1 MSSKSIFKCLQ
12 ILVFNPFCDGDI
24 FVAEDRSES
33 ENGPRGHHQDCG
45 GSHPHSLRNFT
56 VQNTSDPGAKP
67 RVVWPTREKKTENLV
82 LFFNISI
89 IFLVLYK
96 YKKGP
101 LGTGTSCIHENI

>member
-33 ENGPRGHHQDCG
+33 ENGPGGHHQDCG

-56 VQNTSDPGAKP
+56 PQILRILA
-67 RVVWPTREKKTENLV
+67 WPSREKKENLV

-101 LGTGTSCIHENI
+101 LGNGTSCIHENI